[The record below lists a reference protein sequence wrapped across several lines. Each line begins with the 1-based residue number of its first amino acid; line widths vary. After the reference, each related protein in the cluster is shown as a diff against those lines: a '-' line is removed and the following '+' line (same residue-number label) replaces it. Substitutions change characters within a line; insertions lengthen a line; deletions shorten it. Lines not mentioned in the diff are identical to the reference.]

1 MTPDSDPPIRQLSTR
16 TGYSVPH
23 LHVIEDE
30 IAFAS
35 GGRGL
40 YSYIDKAD
48 FALVIPYERGGFWLV
63 EQYRYPVKSRQWE
76 FPQGGWP
83 VGHTGTAAN
92 LAAAELREEVGAIAA
107 DWHHLGHLFAAYGH
121 SNQGYDIFLATGLTH
136 GEPDREE
143 TEQDMRHEWFSGEQ
157 VRAMILD
164 STIADAH
171 TVASWGL
178 LGLSRPELTGASN

>member
-1 MTPDSDPPIRQLSTR
+1 
-16 TGYSVPH
+16 
-23 LHVIEDE
+23 
-30 IAFAS
+30 
-35 GGRGL
+35 
-40 YSYIDKAD
+40 
-48 FALVIPYERGGFWLV
+48 
-63 EQYRYPVKSRQWE
+63 
-76 FPQGGWP
+76 
-83 VGHTGTAAN
+83 
-92 LAAAELREEVGAIAA
+92 
-107 DWHHLGHLFAAYGH
+107 
-121 SNQGYDIFLATGLTH
+121 TH